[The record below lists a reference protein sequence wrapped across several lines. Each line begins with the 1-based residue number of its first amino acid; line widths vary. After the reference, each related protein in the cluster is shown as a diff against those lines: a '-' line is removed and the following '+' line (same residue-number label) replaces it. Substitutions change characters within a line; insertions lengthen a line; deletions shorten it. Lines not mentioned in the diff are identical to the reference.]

1 MIDTVLFDM
10 DGVLIDSEPVSV
22 RLCVEYFSSKGLKLR
37 NEDVTPWLGA
47 GEKVFFTGPAE
58 SHGYKVDLEEASFWF
73 REHYD
78 DLVHRTF
85 PEGVRTS
92 VLAVRHL
99 KRLGFTLA
107 VCTSAPRWKAVSN
120 IRTVGLDE
128 SDFDLILSGESV
140 RKNKPDGEIY
150 RTAARLLSKD
160 PSHCLVVEDSVN
172 GLRAAEDAGM
182 KSLGVTGT
190 LSVGGLASAGATFI
204 ASDVGVFI
212 GGNTMSEVIENL
224 EGGEDRRKLY
234 GANYIL
240 PHKKKITE
248 ISIDAMIE
256 AAAKTREHA
265 YTPYSNFKV
274 GACIK
279 SAATGRIY
287 TGCNVENSSFGATI
301 CAERNALLNAIAQE
315 GTIGV
320 ETLVV
325 VSDDN
330 PPAPPCAM
338 CLQVLAEFT
347 APDSLVILS
356 SLEGKRAEYRFS
368 ELLPNPFIFP
378 SERK

>member
-37 NEDVTPWLGA
+37 NGDVTPWLGA
-47 GEKVFFTGPAE
+47 GEKVFFSGPAE

-78 DLVHRTF
+78 ELVHRTF

-140 RKNKPDGEIY
+140 KCNKPDGEIY
-150 RTAARLLSKD
+150 RTAARLLGKE

-190 LSVGGLASAGATFI
+190 LSVGGLAYAGATFI

-212 GGNTMSEVIENL
+212 GGNTMNEVIENL

-240 PHKKKITE
+240 EHKKKITE

-265 YTPYSNFKV
+265 YTPYSHFKV

-301 CAERNALLNAIAQE
+301 CAERNALLNAIARE

>member
-99 KRLGFTLA
+99 KKLGFTLA
-107 VCTSAPRWKAVSN
+107 VCTSAPRWKALSN
-120 IRTVGLDE
+120 IRTVGLEE

-150 RTAARLLSKD
+150 RTAARLLSKG

-172 GLRAAEDAGM
+172 GLRAAENAGM

-190 LSVGGLASAGATFI
+190 LSVGGLACAGATFI

-265 YTPYSNFKV
+265 YTPYSHFKV